1 MIKEAGLSVAGMALT
16 TFVPVAQDSLEAVG
30 KIPSNIE
37 ETVRYGLGYA
47 LVFMLLVPMMKWVMR
62 TMTSA
67 QKERDQLLRE
77 MVGSLRLAVTA
88 MSDANNEFKAFQK
101 EEVRV
106 HTQLMDRLNDISAI
120 LNSIDK
126 K

>member
-16 TFVPVAQDSLEAVG
+16 TFVPVAQEALEAVG

-47 LVFMLLVPMMKWVMR
+47 LVFVLLVPMMKWVMR

-77 MVGSLRLAVTA
+77 MVGSLRLAVAA